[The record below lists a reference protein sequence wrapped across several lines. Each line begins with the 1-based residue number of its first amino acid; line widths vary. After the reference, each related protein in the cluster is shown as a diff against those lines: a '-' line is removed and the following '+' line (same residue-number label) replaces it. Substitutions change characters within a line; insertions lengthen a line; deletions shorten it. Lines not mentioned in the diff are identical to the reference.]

1 MSSIFKIFE
10 ERDIIK
16 QENLRLKNEN
26 RQLRQ
31 IIDRKDEKIC
41 ELNIKLVTKDSKLA
55 ELRDWCDNL

>member
-26 RQLRQ
+26 RQLRK
-31 IIDRKDEKIC
+31 IIDRKDDKIC
-41 ELNIKLVTKDSKLA
+41 ELNTKLVAKDGKLT
-55 ELRDWCDNL
+55 EVRDWCDSL